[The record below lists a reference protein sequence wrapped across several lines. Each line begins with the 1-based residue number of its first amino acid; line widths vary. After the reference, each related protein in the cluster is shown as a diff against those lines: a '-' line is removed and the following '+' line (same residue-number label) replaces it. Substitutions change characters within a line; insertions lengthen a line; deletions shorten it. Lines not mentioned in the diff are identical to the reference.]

1 MLTHKDHVIC
11 KDGNA
16 SFIETNMTNKLGL
29 GTDLNFQII
38 VWFVFLK
45 MTKFIY
51 HFHKHLLTFT
61 DILIYCHCLQDSSRY
76 HSLFFI

>member
-1 MLTHKDHVIC
+1 MLTHTKTMLYVKMEMHL
-11 KDGNA
+11 
-16 SFIETNMTNKLGL
+16 SFEILWANKLGL

-61 DILIYCHCLQDSSRY
+61 
-76 HSLFFI
+76 